1 MPDDPGPVLGG
12 LEGEAGAP
20 APTGAANRLHAVE
33 RHLRTAIV
41 RGALRPNERLIEAEL
56 AERLGVSRT
65 PIREALQRLAAD
77 GLVLSRRRG
86 WVVRAH
92 TLDEI
97 REIYEAR
104 AALEGYAARLAA
116 ARASDDALAA
126 VVAAQQAA
134 QQSLTGSREA
144 LVEANDQF
152 HAAVIA
158 AAGNRQLADLL
169 DRNHGYAFNYRLA
182 ATYTD
187 AEAAEG
193 EAQHADLAAALLAR
207 DPDRAG
213 AIMRDHIERALA
225 MIARGAP

>member
-77 GLVLSRRRG
+77 
-86 WVVRAH
+86 
-92 TLDEI
+92 
-97 REIYEAR
+97 
-104 AALEGYAARLAA
+104 
-116 ARASDDALAA
+116 
-126 VVAAQQAA
+126 
-134 QQSLTGSREA
+134 
-144 LVEANDQF
+144 
-152 HAAVIA
+152 
-158 AAGNRQLADLL
+158 
-169 DRNHGYAFNYRLA
+169 
-182 ATYTD
+182 
-187 AEAAEG
+187 
-193 EAQHADLAAALLAR
+193 LAAALLAR